1 MFILNSFLHVEGKR
15 VQAVKGKISEQHN
28 PYSKRTMRRPARPPP
43 TGFKIAIPTASQKS
57 VAVESRTAEDMK
69 QQIYIHND
77 DSMVSPYISS
87 DAPQFVDPNHHH
99 ITTAAG
105 TSSSSNAEP
114 PHLHMQPPHQAKFIH
129 VNRTNIYVLV
139 DGGSL
144 FHDDHLHPH
153 HDEEFTMVSGRSS
166 MRDQIVRE
174 MTASA
179 SSSEFD
185 EALAEVTTPPRNDL
199 LGLAVPYATGR
210 GGGGQGAGG
219 RRLPRHSS
227 DYEGMTMLSFIGGGQ
242 QGTVHAARLR
252 NGMRCAVKL
261 IDIHSATSANNDA
274 ERQGLKA
281 GIVRELNMV
290 KSLRDAPQAQVQYL
304 VAAYN
309 ASCVIKDH
317 AKRLSIYMELM
328 GPSVESLQRT
338 IGRMPHIAVTK
349 IRQQAFAVKSQHST
363 PLKPADMQKTDWS
376 QGGKER
382 VPMGQ
387 SFHVDRQTQCPEIL
401 LSIIAHDVLRG
412 LHDLHTTHCRVHCD
426 LKPANILITED
437 FRTFKIGDFGC
448 ALLLGKDGSVVQRG
462 VALGSKIYRAPEQFG
477 SPTSS
482 FDVGGGMSDAERSN
496 SFDGALGGS
505 SSSAHMTFSSK
516 VDIWALGICLLE
528 LANGCHPTKPFQHD
542 FWNFSSKLSVRH
554 MVMPIQCT
562 VSFYDFIE
570 KCLCRDPNKRPSAQ
584 ELMSHAFVKQ
594 VTPSQRKSLPTFVQK
609 LTKECEEFQRK
620 ERLESLRLSVLTATK
635 NRSDSDHHKR
645 KSAATWRGFTHLLAP
660 GAPPPTNDTDL
671 FPQLGA

>member
-1 MFILNSFLHVEGKR
+1 
-15 VQAVKGKISEQHN
+15 
-28 PYSKRTMRRPARPPP
+28 MRRPARPPP
-43 TGFKIAIPTASQKS
+43 TGFKIAIPTAGQKS
-57 VAVESRTAEDMK
+57 VAVENCTAEDMK

-99 ITTAAG
+99 
-105 TSSSSNAEP
+105 SSSTGHSTAIDAP
-114 PHLHMQPPHQAKFIH
+114 PQVQGSHHAKFIH

-144 FHDDHLHPH
+144 FQDDHQHPQ
-153 HDEEFTMVSGRSS
+153 HDEEDFTMLSGRNS

-179 SSSEFD
+179 SSCEFD
-185 EALAEVTTPPRNDL
+185 EALAEVTTPPRHEMTL
-199 LGLAVPYATGR
+199 SSASGR
-210 GGGGQGAGG
+210 GGGQGAGG

-252 NGMRCAVKL
+252 NGMRCAVKI
-261 IDIHSATSANNDA
+261 IDIHCATSANNDA

-290 KSLRDAPQAQVQYL
+290 KSLRDASQAHVQHL

-328 GPSVESLQRT
+328 GPSVECLQRT

-363 PLKPADMQKTDWS
+363 PLKPAEMSSSDWA

-382 VPMGQ
+382 VSMAQ

-401 LSIIAHDVLRG
+401 LSIIAHDVLKG

-426 LKPANILITED
+426 LKPANILISED

-448 ALLLGKDGSVVQRG
+448 ALLLGKDGNVVQRG

-477 SPTSS
+477 SPSS
-482 FDVGGGMSDAERSN
+482 SLEFGGMSDAERSH
-496 SFDGALGGS
+496 SFDGVGTNGAS
-505 SSSAHMTFSSK
+505 SVTFSSN

-542 FWNFSSKLSVRH
+542 FWNFSSKLSLRH
-554 MVMPIQCT
+554 MVLPIQCS

-570 KCLCRDPNKRPSAQ
+570 KCLCRDPKRRPCAQ

-594 VTPSQRKSLPTFVQK
+594 VTPFQRKCLPVFVQK

-620 ERLESLRLSVLTATK
+620 ERLESLRLSVVSATK
-635 NRSDSDHHKR
+635 ARDSDHHKR

-660 GAPPPTNDTDL
+660 GTPPPTNDTDL
-671 FPQLGA
+671 FPQLGS